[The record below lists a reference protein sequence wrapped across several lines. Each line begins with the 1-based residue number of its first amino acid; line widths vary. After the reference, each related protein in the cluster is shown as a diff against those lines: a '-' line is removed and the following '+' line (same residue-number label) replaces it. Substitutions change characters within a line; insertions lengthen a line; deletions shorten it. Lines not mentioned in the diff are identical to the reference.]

1 MINMPNGL
9 DLDLADR
16 QLINTIQLDFPL
28 DSRPF
33 RTLGGQIGISEG
45 EVIER
50 LKRLTDLGVIRRIG
64 PILNTNKIGGSSTLI
79 AMRVPEDEIEEVA
92 ARINDFGEVSHNYLR
107 PGSYNLWFTISAR
120 KKERFHEILS
130 KISGFGYPLLDLPVK
145 HLFKIGVKFDV

>member
-1 MINMPNGL
+1 MIDRLKEL
-9 DLDLADR
+9 DPADR
-16 QLINTIQLDFPL
+16 RLINTIQLDFPL

-33 RTLGGQIGISEG
+33 RTLGDQIGISEG

-64 PILNTNKIGGSSTLI
+64 PILNTNKIGGSSTLVAI
-79 AMRVPEDEIEEVA
+79 RVPAGEIEEVA

-120 KKERFHEILS
+120 DKERFHEILS
-130 KISGFGYPLLDLPVK
+130 EISRFGYPLLDLPVK
-145 HLFKIGVKFDV
+145 HLFKIGVKFEV

>member
-1 MINMPNGL
+1 MIDRPKEL

-33 RTLGGQIGISEG
+33 RMLGDQIGISEG

-64 PILNTNKIGGSSTLI
+64 PILNTNKIGGSSTLV

-107 PGSYNLWFTISAR
+107 PGSYNLWFTISACE
-120 KKERFHEILS
+120 KERFHEILS
-130 KISGFGYPLLDLPVK
+130 EILGFGYPLLDLPVK